1 MKKCWI
7 PFFVLLLLPAS
18 YSEQRPAERLENAHP
33 PHTDSIQHQTQEP
46 EETILYF
53 PDYVDGGG
61 WSVQLALSN
70 VDPDTAAQVVVEVY
84 DQDGG
89 SIRDLFD
96 SGLTFEVPALGSRVL
111 KSSGTGTI
119 RRGWIQVRTGTDSV
133 SGLLTYKEGTTGIE
147 VSVEPAELGDRFAL
161 FVEES
166 ADVGA
171 GVAVFKPETAPSIQ
185 LRVRDEEG
193 NDPLEGAFVSRGNFH
208 QEALTLPEWFTVE
221 GIDKGFLSD
230 FRGLLFLRTGDESTF
245 APLGL
250 RFGKRNQSLSS
261 VPAIRDETQEPMET
275 TLYFPDYV
283 DGSGWS
289 VQLALSN
296 VDAETAAEVSVEV
309 FDEEGQPVRDLFDA
323 ESAFRI
329 LSLGSRVLKSAGAGA
344 IRRGWIEVESDSAAV
359 SGLLTYRQSETGVE
373 VSVKPVELGSQFA
386 LFVEESSAIGAGV
399 AIFKRDAA
407 PNVELRIRDEE
418 GNDPLKGVFIPR
430 GYFHQDALTLPEWLG
445 VEGVDTGFLRDFQG
459 LLFIRSEDDSQ
470 FAPLGLRFGKASHSL
485 SSVPA
490 IRIVDGDGIAGGQ
503 APPPT
508 VGLSVSPSSINWGES
523 VTLTWSSTNAE
534 SVEITPD
541 VGAVPASGS
550 RRVTPRTSTTYR
562 ITVRGA
568 GGQTRTA
575 SVTVGVAV
583 SQQDALTAIYRFT
596 GGPDWFDSRNW
607 GSGRPLRDWHG
618 ITVDNLGRVT
628 RLVLNNN
635 RLTGEFPPELSA
647 LTHLTILNLSNNAL
661 TGPIPVQLGALRSLT
676 FLSLENNELTGPI
689 PPQLGSLLGLK
700 TLALSYN
707 ALTGHIPPE
716 FGALTNLTFLALRN
730 TELTGPIPPQL
741 GALVKLTSLNLQ
753 ENALTGPIPPQL
765 GALTNLTFLALDNN
779 ALTGPIP
786 PQLGALVKLTTLGL
800 RGNALTG
807 RIPAELGALA
817 NLTYFSLNNN
827 ELTGPIPP
835 ELGSLANLKSLAV
848 YGNNLTGPIP
858 PELGALTNVTFFSF
872 RSNTLTGSIP
882 PELRS
887 LSKVTVLDLSDN
899 ALTGSIPPELG
910 SLANLQSLVL
920 RDNFLTGPIPS
931 QLGSLANLTNLN
943 LANNNLTGS
952 IPAELGSLANLEDLL
967 LNTNDLTGPIPSQIG
982 SLGNLTKLHLQGN
995 ALTGLIPP
1003 ELGSLANLTSLSLG
1017 NNALTGPVPA
1027 ELGSLANLRGLN
1039 LRKSNL
1045 AGPLPGSFLRMDLES
1060 FWFDSNEDLCIP
1072 GNSDFVTWSKGIENY
1087 RAGASCNDSDRAVLK
1102 AFFEIAGG
1110 SGWTNSDRWRGDGP
1124 LEEWYGVSVDSQGR
1138 VTALDLSDNG
1148 LEGRVPGSLGR
1159 LSQMTELRIG
1169 GNALAGRLPL
1179 SLSSLPSLGEFRYA
1193 DTDLCAPTEEPF
1205 RAWMNA
1211 ISSHAGTGVDCAP
1224 PTDRQILTS
1233 LYDATGGPEWSNRE
1247 NWLTNRPLEE
1257 WHGVTVDTNGR
1268 VTRLDLRNNDLT
1280 GEIPPELGALASLEH
1295 VLFGRNE
1302 LRGRIPS
1309 EFGSLVKL
1317 RTLDLGFNRLM
1328 GPIPAELGSLSRLE
1342 SLFLDHNE
1350 LTGSIPPDLGAL
1362 PNLNHVGLH
1371 ENQLVGTIP
1380 HELGSLRS
1388 LRNLNLGG
1396 NQLTGP
1402 IPAEFASL
1410 PRLESLFLDRNEL
1423 TGSIPPD
1430 LGALSNLKTLNL
1442 GNNGLKGPVP
1452 PELGSLSNLEKLWL
1466 EDNALAGSIPPD
1478 LGALTN
1484 LEILWIQDN
1493 DLSGPIPSQFGDLE
1507 SLRSVVFT
1515 RNTRMSGALPAHLTG
1530 LQHLEE
1536 LLTVDTGL
1544 CAPSDAGFQDWLSG
1558 VRKRRAAICASDP
1571 PTAYLTQAVQS
1582 RDFPVPLVADEE
1594 ALLRVFVTSG
1604 LETGADLP
1612 PVRATFYRNGS
1623 KTHVVDIPGKPV
1635 PIPKE
1640 VDEGDLTASANA
1652 RIPGWVVK
1660 PGLEMVIDVDPQGT
1674 LGPNPGV
1681 AKRIP
1686 ESGRLAVDVRT
1697 MPDFDLTVI
1706 PFLWTQSP
1714 DSSILDLVQGMAQN
1728 PGGHSLLGDTR
1739 DLMPINELDVKAHAS
1754 VLSTSNNAHVIFA
1767 QTVLIRAM
1775 EGASGYYMGMMA
1787 GDVTGGAIG
1796 LANRPGWSTF
1806 SIPSTGTMAHEIGHN
1821 FSLYHG
1827 PCGNPIFVDPSY
1839 PESDGSIGA
1848 WGYDFSQPGRLL
1860 PPVWRDLMG
1869 NCRNRPGWVGDYHFT
1884 NALRYRMHIAG
1895 SSEVSALVAAP
1906 AKSLLLWG
1914 GAADGTLFLEPA
1926 FVVDAP
1932 AALPQSDGEFEI
1944 TGRDAGGEEF
1954 FSFSFTMREVADGD
1968 GRSSFVFVLPVQ
1980 PGWDDEL
1987 ASITLSGPGGSV
1999 RLDEETDRPV
2009 TILRNPRTGEIRGIL
2024 RRRATGTGDDAV
2036 SALALEPGME
2046 VLTSRGIPE
2055 TEEWSR

>member
-1 MKKCWI
+1 M
-7 PFFVLLLLPAS
+7 
-18 YSEQRPAERLENAHP
+18 
-33 PHTDSIQHQTQEP
+33 
-46 EETILYF
+46 
-53 PDYVDGGG
+53 
-61 WSVQLALSN
+61 
-70 VDPDTAAQVVVEVY
+70 
-84 DQDGG
+84 
-89 SIRDLFD
+89 
-96 SGLTFEVPALGSRVL
+96 
-111 KSSGTGTI
+111 
-119 RRGWIQVRTGTDSV
+119 
-133 SGLLTYKEGTTGIE
+133 
-147 VSVEPAELGDRFAL
+147 
-161 FVEES
+161 
-166 ADVGA
+166 
-171 GVAVFKPETAPSIQ
+171 
-185 LRVRDEEG
+185 
-193 NDPLEGAFVSRGNFH
+193 
-208 QEALTLPEWFTVE
+208 
-221 GIDKGFLSD
+221 
-230 FRGLLFLRTGDESTF
+230 
-245 APLGL
+245 
-250 RFGKRNQSLSS
+250 
-261 VPAIRDETQEPMET
+261 
-275 TLYFPDYV
+275 
-283 DGSGWS
+283 
-289 VQLALSN
+289 
-296 VDAETAAEVSVEV
+296 
-309 FDEEGQPVRDLFDA
+309 
-323 ESAFRI
+323 
-329 LSLGSRVLKSAGAGA
+329 
-344 IRRGWIEVESDSAAV
+344 
-359 SGLLTYRQSETGVE
+359 
-373 VSVKPVELGSQFA
+373 
-386 LFVEESSAIGAGV
+386 
-399 AIFKRDAA
+399 
-407 PNVELRIRDEE
+407 
-418 GNDPLKGVFIPR
+418 
-430 GYFHQDALTLPEWLG
+430 
-445 VEGVDTGFLRDFQG
+445 
-459 LLFIRSEDDSQ
+459 
-470 FAPLGLRFGKASHSL
+470 
-485 SSVPA
+485 
-490 IRIVDGDGIAGGQ
+490 
-503 APPPT
+503 
-508 VGLSVSPSSINWGES
+508 
-523 VTLTWSSTNAE
+523 
-534 SVEITPD
+534 
-541 VGAVPASGS
+541 
-550 RRVTPRTSTTYR
+550 
-562 ITVRGA
+562 
-568 GGQTRTA
+568 
-575 SVTVGVAV
+575 
-583 SQQDALTAIYRFT
+583 
-596 GGPDWFDSRNW
+596 
-607 GSGRPLRDWHG
+607 
-618 ITVDNLGRVT
+618 T

-635 RLTGEFPPELSA
+635 RLRGEFPPELSA

-661 TGPIPVQLGALRSLT
+661 TG
-676 FLSLENNELTGPI
+676 
-689 PPQLGSLLGLK
+689 
-700 TLALSYN
+700 
-707 ALTGHIPPE
+707 HIPPE
-716 FGALTNLTFLALRN
+716 FGALTNLT
-730 TELTGPIPPQL
+730 
-741 GALVKLTSLNLQ
+741 
-753 ENALTGPIPPQL
+753 
-765 GALTNLTFLALDNN
+765 
-779 ALTGPIP
+779 
-786 PQLGALVKLTTLGL
+786 
-800 RGNALTG
+800 
-807 RIPAELGALA
+807 
-817 NLTYFSLNNN
+817 
-827 ELTGPIPP
+827 
-835 ELGSLANLKSLAV
+835 SLAV

-920 RDNFLTGPIPS
+920 RD
-931 QLGSLANLTNLN
+931 
-943 LANNNLTGS
+943 
-952 IPAELGSLANLEDLL
+952 
-967 LNTNDLTGPIPSQIG
+967 NDLTGPIPSQIG

-1087 RAGASCNDSDRAVLK
+1087 RAGASCNDSNRAVLK

-1193 DTDLCAPTEEPF
+1193 DTDLCVPTEEPF

-1302 LRGRIPS
+1302 LRGRIPA

-1362 PNLNHVGLH
+1362 
-1371 ENQLVGTIP
+1371 
-1380 HELGSLRS
+1380 
-1388 LRNLNLGG
+1388 
-1396 NQLTGP
+1396 
-1402 IPAEFASL
+1402 
-1410 PRLESLFLDRNEL
+1410 
-1423 TGSIPPD
+1423 
-1430 LGALSNLKTLNL
+1430 SNLKTLNL
-1442 GNNGLKGPVP
+1442 GNIGLKGSVP

-1515 RNTRMSGALPAHLTG
+1515 RNTRMSGALPAHLTS

-1652 RIPGWVVK
+1652 WIPGWVVK

-1869 NCRNRPGWVGDYHFT
+1869 NCHNRPGWVGDYHFT

-2024 RRRATGTGDDAV
+2024 RRRATGTGSGDDAV